1 MGVFLM
7 MLGAHLCKKIPKWS
21 PGTHG
26 CIFLILQILVKKHRV
41 SKILITYGKVFFI
54 NITKI

>member
-1 MGVFLM
+1 M
-7 MLGAHLCKKIPKWS
+7 MLGTQLCKKKFKWT
-21 PGTHG
+21 PRTHG

-54 NITKI
+54 NIIKI

>member
-1 MGVFLM
+1 MGVFPM
-7 MLGAHLCKKIPKWS
+7 MLGTQLCKRKFKWT
-21 PGTHG
+21 PRTLG

-54 NITKI
+54 NVIKI